1 MSGRIT
7 LNLDRGTDF
16 RLDVSFEIPD
26 KGITVLFGPSGC
38 GKTTVL
44 RCTAG
49 LERAGDKLVVSYGA
63 TGAFYAQI
71 KNGAPFDV
79 LLAADAKTPAKA
91 VKEGHGVAG
100 TTFTYAVGKLVLWS
114 SDAALVKD
122 QKALLHPTVKKVA
135 VADARLAP
143 YGEAALQALD
153 ALKMK
158 EAVEPKFV
166 VSNNIGK
173 TFQFVE
179 SGNTQIGF
187 VALSQC
193 FKNGAFTG
201 GSGWVVPQDLYK
213 PILQDAVQL
222 KAGEKNAGAKRF
234 LDYLKTS
241 NEAAAIREAY
251 GYGTVR

>member
-1 MSGRIT
+1 MLPAATIQEVGGPIGMNGC
-7 LNLDRGTDF
+7 L
-16 RLDVSFEIPD
+16 VWAD
-26 KGITVLFGPSGC
+26 K
-38 GKTTVL
+38 
-44 RCTAG
+44 
-49 LERAGDKLVVSYGA
+49 
-63 TGAFYAQI
+63 
-71 KNGAPFDV
+71 
-79 LLAADAKTPAKA
+79 
-91 VKEGHGVAG
+91 
-100 TTFTYAVGKLVLWS
+100 
-114 SDAALVKD
+114 
-122 QKALLHPTVKKVA
+122 
-135 VADARLAP
+135 
-143 YGEAALQALD
+143 
-153 ALKMK
+153 
-158 EAVEPKFV
+158 AVEPKFV

>member
-1 MSGRIT
+1 MVT
-7 LNLDRGTDF
+7 EMFAD
-16 RLDVSFEIPD
+16 
-26 KGITVLFGPSGC
+26 
-38 GKTTVL
+38 
-44 RCTAG
+44 
-49 LERAGDKLVVSYGA
+49 ERTEK
-63 TGAFYAQI
+63 I
-71 KNGAPFDV
+71 
-79 LLAADAKTPAKA
+79 
-91 VKEGHGVAG
+91 
-100 TTFTYAVGKLVLWS
+100 
-114 SDAALVKD
+114 
-122 QKALLHPTVKKVA
+122 KALLLDYKRIDINTLISMIPASPATVRRDLEKMEKEGFLRRTHGGVVLVEAEEPAAPVPVDRYLLEKEQIGAIA
-135 VADARLAP
+135 VAMIEPNDTVFL
-143 YGEAALQALD
+143 GNGTTCLQVAKNLRD
-153 ALKMK
+153 R
-158 EAVEPKFV
+158 PNIRV

>member
-1 MSGRIT
+1 MFA
-7 LNLDRGTDF
+7 D
-16 RLDVSFEIPD
+16 
-26 KGITVLFGPSGC
+26 
-38 GKTTVL
+38 
-44 RCTAG
+44 
-49 LERAGDKLVVSYGA
+49 ERTEK
-63 TGAFYAQI
+63 I
-71 KNGAPFDV
+71 
-79 LLAADAKTPAKA
+79 
-91 VKEGHGVAG
+91 
-100 TTFTYAVGKLVLWS
+100 
-114 SDAALVKD
+114 
-122 QKALLHPTVKKVA
+122 KALLLDYKRIDINTLISMIPASPATVRRDLEKMEKEGFLRRTHGGVVLVEEEEPAAPVPVDRYLLEKEQIGASA
-135 VADARLAP
+135 VAMIEPNDTVFL
-143 YGEAALQALD
+143 GNGSTCLQVAKNLRD
-153 ALKMK
+153 R
-158 EAVEPKFV
+158 PNIRV

-241 NEAAAIREAY
+241 NAAAAIREAY